1 MKGCQTSC
9 AIAHTAVLPAL
20 LARCWPQFFCKHPAF
35 ALTLQDILAYD
46 RPELVLPP
54 PPPPT
59 LWHRRNGG
67 IVSESGGKGLKLPLH
82 WESLPSAASSELV
95 VFVHCSWLRTRLQQ
109 RPCPQEVLLLGGRGG
124 VESLLSFHEH
134 MLALACAVIDHAALV
149 CLVQDEG
156 SFKGELAEGELGRH
170 ATVLELHGLSIAATV
185 PEEEIMSWAR
195 AQGSSAFAVVCADA
209 RIPYMSAA
217 VGGTPGRSKV
227 DARSTAA
234 CGAALFV
241 SNGECCGVDDE
252 LLAIPL
258 AACVRPC
265 DADMSLVAL
274 PPPLAA
280 LSEEP
285 GNWAALCVRVAL
297 VQAVQRGAD
306 DARAQYWTRVCPPSH
321 FAASHMACW
330 AQDSPAALH
339 AQHSISYRR
348 ACAWREGVER
358 QRRALASAGLAV
370 SSELFLWA
378 ALVVQ
383 SRAVL
388 VDGMGPVL
396 CPGVDCANHVS
407 VLPSARVLV
416 EGDLVRLLATGRLE
430 GGMEVTL
437 CYDAEADYLDV
448 FERWGFFD
456 TSSTVH
462 TAEVVVPAAALTP
475 GAGDRG
481 HEDQD
486 WRRQLVEAQAEIGCN
501 ATFDSWWVPDVALE
515 VCPLLCAVRA
525 LFVAEEELLALDEEV
540 CIDDV
545 LTSEIAR
552 EDEVRR
558 MLATLFREHLAGYGE
573 EGEDHGGG
581 RQGAGCGQEME
592 AALKLVSFEKRLLRD
607 QLEVLLRS
615 VAVAA

>member
-1 MKGCQTSC
+1 
-9 AIAHTAVLPAL
+9 
-20 LARCWPQFFCKHPAF
+20 
-35 ALTLQDILAYD
+35 
-46 RPELVLPP
+46 
-54 PPPPT
+54 
-59 LWHRRNGG
+59 
-67 IVSESGGKGLKLPLH
+67 
-82 WESLPSAASSELV
+82 
-95 VFVHCSWLRTRLQQ
+95 
-109 RPCPQEVLLLGGRGG
+109 
-124 VESLLSFHEH
+124 

-149 CLVQDEG
+149 CLVQDRALDEG
-156 SFKGELAEGELGRH
+156 SVKGELAEEDLVRH
-170 ATVLELHGLSIAATV
+170 ATVLEQHGLSIAATV
-185 PEEEIMSWAR
+185 PEGEMMSWAR
-195 AQGSSAFAVVCADA
+195 AQGPSAFAVVCADA
-209 RIPYMSAA
+209 RIPHMSAA
-217 VGGTPGRSKV
+217 VGTMAGRSKV

-241 SNGECCGVDDE
+241 SSGESCGVGGE

-258 AACVRPC
+258 ATCVRPC
-265 DADMSLVAL
+265 DADMSHVRL

-280 LSEEP
+280 LREEEP
-285 GNWAALCVRVAL
+285 ANWAAMCVRVAL

-330 AQDSPAALH
+330 AQDSPAARH

-407 VLPSARVLV
+407 VLPSACVLV

-475 GAGDRG
+475 GAGDCG

-525 LFVAEEELLALDEEV
+525 LFVTEEELLALDEEV